1 MLREE
6 QHAKKLKEIIQ
17 KDKLT
22 IADLEGAGLKK
33 LKQHYKNDVE
43 LEYHVDQFKE
53 TVIPY
58 IITGTEKGVVYLN
71 KYNRRSLM
79 KLNEV
84 HKFCDGT
91 LIKIQENMIKMITKN
106 KLGRGNERLKGR
118 DWNDKDI
125 KKSNEMVNKIDQV
138 IKHREQL
145 RHLEEYVGGR
155 PKTIN
160 PSDLIKIW
168 ESDDVTYDIKN
179 EEKWDVWRKCS
190 MSSKLIAKGD
200 VCLEGCV
207 GVGGGEVNGGGVDLG
222 VVKSCVGENPDGAI
236 GEVGGDSRGV
246 EGDAD

>member
-53 TVIPY
+53 TVI
-58 IITGTEKGVVYLN
+58 
-71 KYNRRSLM
+71 
-79 KLNEV
+79 
-84 HKFCDGT
+84 
-91 LIKIQENMIKMITKN
+91 QENMIKMITKN

-138 IKHREQL
+138 IKRREQL

-160 PSDLIKIW
+160 P
-168 ESDDVTYDIKN
+168 N